1 MNQEVGLK
9 IFALMTIPCLV
20 VAMIMPFIKALATH
34 VGALD
39 IPNARKVHSV
49 PIPRL
54 GGLAI
59 YLGFLLGYMLF
70 GESTPIM
77 NSILIGSFVIV
88 LTGVVDDIKP
98 LKASHKFLGQL
109 FSTLVVVFYGGILL
123 KELSAF
129 GLYIDFGIFA
139 YPVTIF
145 FILGCINCIN
155 LIDGLDGLA
164 GGISAIFFLTI
175 GIIATCKGQFGLAFI
190 LSFIMFGSCL
200 GFLFYNF
207 NPASIFMGDSGSMFL
222 GFIMSV
228 ITLLKY
234 KNVMMTSIIVPLL
247 ILTIP
252 ISDTL
257 FAIIRRKLRGESIS
271 KPDKMHIHHQLLK
284 RNLGQKATV
293 TIIYIATSLFSAASI
308 VYVLVDANLGY
319 ILYGVLLFCVLVFAL
334 KTDVIFSHHTEEEQ
348 KQDSVKTSSEKKPK
362 GKKKN
367 TTKRKVVKE

>member
-1 MNQEVGLK
+1 MNQELGLK
-9 IFALMTIPCLV
+9 IFSLITIPCLV
-20 VAMIMPFIKALATH
+20 VAIVMPFIKAIANH
-34 VGALD
+34 VGAMD

-77 NSILIGSFVIV
+77 NSILIGSFIIV

-98 LKASHKFLGQL
+98 LKASHKFFGQL
-109 FSTLVVVFYGGILL
+109 CAALVVVFYGGILL

-129 GLYIDFGIFA
+129 GLYVDFGIFA

-175 GIIATCKGQFGLAFI
+175 GIIATCKGQFELAFI

-222 GFIMSV
+222 GFIMAV

-271 KPDKMHIHHQLLK
+271 KPDKMHIHHQLLR
-284 RNLGQKATV
+284 RNLSQKVTV
-293 TIIYIATSLFSAASI
+293 IIIYVATSLFSAASI
-308 VYVLVDANLGY
+308 VYVLVDATLGY
-319 ILYGVLLFCVLVFAL
+319 ILYGILLFCVLIFAF
-334 KTDVIFSHHTEEEQ
+334 KTDVIISHHSEEEKDLASKKETE
-348 KQDSVKTSSEKKPK
+348 KQV
-362 GKKKN
+362 KKKN
-367 TTKRKVVKE
+367 SSTKKKK

>member
-1 MNQEVGLK
+1 MNQELFIK
-9 IFALMTIPCLV
+9 IVALIMIPCLV
-20 VAMIMPFIKALATH
+20 VTAIMPFIKALANH
-34 VGALD
+34 VGAMD

-77 NSILIGSFVIV
+77 NSILIGSFIIV

-98 LKASHKFLGQL
+98 LKASHKFVGQL
-109 FSTLVVVFYGGILL
+109 IATLVVVGYGGILL

-129 GLYIDFGIFA
+129 GLYVDFGFFS
-139 YPVTIF
+139 YPVTVF

-175 GIIATCKGQFGLAFI
+175 GIIATCKGQFELAFI
-190 LSFIMFGSCL
+190 LSYIMFGSCM

-222 GFIMSV
+222 GFIIAV
-228 ITLLKY
+228 IALLKY

-247 ILTIP
+247 LLTIP
-252 ISDTL
+252 ILDTL
-257 FAIIRRKLRGESIS
+257 FAIIRRKLKGESIS

-284 RNLGQKATV
+284 RNLTQKVTV
-293 TIIYIATSLFSAASI
+293 IIIYIATSLFSAASI
-308 VYVLVDANLGY
+308 VYVLVDAKLGY
-319 ILYGVLLFCVLVFAL
+319 ILYGILLFCVLIFAI
-334 KTDVIFSHHTEEEQ
+334 KTDVIISHHHDDEVLEEKAEAVEHLDTPP
-348 KQDSVKTSSEKKPK
+348 KKKKSSVK
-362 GKKKN
+362 KKK
-367 TTKRKVVKE
+367 